1 MLKEDLLNKSI
12 EELFESRIIS
22 VRAYHCCQN
31 ARLYSLNDV
40 LTFSLQGDS
49 FRNIRNAGYQTSNEL
64 EKLCKKYSRY
74 IENHDSEQTKLN
86 TNEETYL
93 NIANRDLVIIKFKEL
108 LDSCSARTKNGLSKF
123 SASEFLEEY
132 LSCDENE
139 LYEIK
144 NIGKKSVDEIVELR
158 EKLISF
164 IEIFKNSEVTVESY
178 NDLVKIKYKELLDS
192 CTVRTKNGLSRFSA
206 DEFLKDFLYCDENE
220 LYKIKNIGKKSVDE
234 IILLREKLIS
244 FIKSF
249 NNTEVKESSNYQIIK
264 LETKYKSVS
273 DNNNFAI
280 DFLEKNNH
288 LPMLWLLENY
298 ITSSESKEI
307 AILREYFPILQN
319 HKNPSLDNLAEKHNL
334 SRERIRQIRN
344 QVYEKSFEIK
354 NSTFA
359 ARYIRNLIN
368 YGFVPLDDSKE
379 WEYLLKIFIN
389 NNITCHDSVVVQ
401 KILNEEDC
409 NLSFVFVLQIITYL
423 FPKNFALLG
432 GIEMSEKKRIWNKTY
447 IIKKKYSD
455 IFNFE
460 KFRLEF
466 VNILSE
472 NEKEYLMDIDDY
484 ITNSRCWIDFEFTE
498 IDELV
503 IIVRDILLHEFGLYS
518 EDIDGQLK
526 IPANKKR
533 NPIDV
538 VYEILKQNGNPMH
551 LDKIFL
557 EFRKILPEHK
567 YTEAAQLRPWLQR
580 NESISFRNRSS
591 IYTLKEWKH
600 IRTGTIRDA
609 IIEFLMKYDSPQTAD
624 DITNY
629 LLVHFPKTNI
639 SSVRTSMLN
648 DTLKRFTFFGNN
660 LFGLASKEYSSEY
673 EEVEQQNGL
682 RKTFEQ
688 RLIDLEKFIVENE
701 HFPFSSS
708 EDKEEESLCRWW
720 SRIINDKQ
728 QISKNQLEEVERVK
742 LQYSE
747 YEADKSTYEWNMN
760 YNKFKL
766 FLIENRRIP
775 FARGKEKFLYGWLR
789 RAKSDF
795 LNDRLS
801 EEQRQKYIELAKLI

>member
-1 MLKEDLLNKSI
+1 MLKEDILNKSI
-12 EELFESRIIS
+12 EELFESKIIS

-31 ARLYSLNDV
+31 ARLHSLNDV
-40 LTFSLQGDS
+40 LKFSMQGNS
-49 FRNIRNAGYQTSNEL
+49 FRNVRNAGYQTSNEL
-64 EKLCKKYSRY
+64 DKLCKKYSKY
-74 IENHDSEQTKLN
+74 LENYDSEQTKPN
-86 TNEETYL
+86 TINDIDI
-93 NIANRDLVIIKFKEL
+93 NIANRDLVIIKYKEL
-108 LDSCSARTKNGLSKF
+108 LASCAVRTKNRLSNL

-132 LSCDENE
+132 LYCDENE
-139 LYEIK
+139 LYELK
-144 NIGKKSVDEIVELR
+144 NIGKKSVDEIIDLR
-158 EKLISF
+158 KKLISF
-164 IEIFKNSEVTVESY
+164 IEIFKNSEVSDESY
-178 NDLVKIKYKELLDS
+178 NDLVKIKYKEFLDS
-192 CTVRTKNGLSRFSA
+192 CTARTKNGLSRYSS
-206 DEFLKDFLYCDENE
+206 DEFLKSFLYCDEIE

-234 IILLREKLIS
+234 IVLLREKLIS

-249 NNTEVKESSNYQIIK
+249 NNTEVEESSNYQIIK
-264 LETKYKSVS
+264 LKTKYKSVS
-273 DNNNFAI
+273 DKIDFAI
-280 DFLEKNNH
+280 DFLERNNH
-288 LPMLWLLENY
+288 LPMLWLLERY
-298 ITSSESKEI
+298 ITSNESKEV

-319 HKNPSLDNLAEKHNL
+319 HQNLSLDDLAEKNNL

-354 NSTFA
+354 NSKFA
-359 ARYIRNLIN
+359 KSYIRNLIN
-368 YGFVPLDDSKE
+368 YGLVPLDDSNE
-379 WEYLLKIFIN
+379 WEYLLKILIN
-389 NNITCHDSVVVQ
+389 NNITCHDSGLVQ
-401 KILNEEDC
+401 KIINAEEC

-423 FPKNFALLG
+423 FPNNFALIG
-432 GIEMSEKKRIWNKTY
+432 GIEMSEKQRIWNKTY
-447 IIKKKYSD
+447 IIKKKYAD
-455 IFNFE
+455 IFDFE

-466 VNILSE
+466 VNIFSE
-472 NEKEYLMDIDDY
+472 NEKEYFMDINDY
-484 ITNSRCWIDFEFTE
+484 IANSRCWIDFEFTE
-498 IDELV
+498 IDEIV
-503 IIVRDILLHEFGLYS
+503 IVVRDILLHEFGLYS
-518 EDIDGQLK
+518 EEIDGQLK

-551 LDKIFL
+551 LDKIFI
-557 EFRKILPEHK
+557 EFRKILPENK

-609 IIEFLMKYDSPQTAD
+609 MIEFLMKHDTPQTAE

-629 LLVHFPKTNI
+629 LLLHFPKTNI

-648 DTLKRFTFFGNN
+648 DTLKRFTFYGNN
-660 LFGLASKEYSSEY
+660 LFGLTSKEYPSKY

-728 QISKNQLEEVERVK
+728 QISKNQLKEVERVK
-742 LQYSE
+742 LQYCE
-747 YEADKSTYEWNMN
+747 YEADKNTFEWNMN

-775 FARGKEKFLYGWLR
+775 LARGKEKFLYGWLR